1 MDLLS
6 APEGTTAG
14 LAARALGESKSS
26 AHNYLTALRDQ
37 RFAEASGGGRGSR
50 FRLAR
55 PAGPDPVERE
65 YQTFADLA
73 DAAHHGQMPDLTS
86 DQQELLEQVWQIV
99 HRPHLR
105 LVQGE
110 GDAE

>member
-1 MDLLS
+1 M
-6 APEGTTAG
+6 P
-14 LAARALGESKSS
+14 
-26 AHNYLTALRDQ
+26 
-37 RFAEASGGGRGSR
+37 
-50 FRLAR
+50 AR
-55 PAGPDPVERE
+55 PAGADPIERK

-73 DAAHHGQMPDLTS
+73 DAAHDGRVPDLAG